1 MPSEMARSLRADQ
14 PVVVMTPAAGF
25 RPDGK
30 GRPSASRVI
39 LVVDDDS
46 AVRELIAEFLASAG
60 FNVVSAMGGYEA
72 LRLLQETPGI
82 ALLLTD
88 IRMPDING
96 IELARQAKAGNPDLH
111 VVLTS
116 GYFSPQPMPYR
127 FIRKPFRL
135 GDLEAAVRLEL
146 QE

>member
-1 MPSEMARSLRADQ
+1 MM
-14 PVVVMTPAAGF
+14 PAAGV
-25 RPDGK
+25 RPDRK
-30 GRPSASRVI
+30 GPPPASGVI

-46 AVRELIAEFLASAG
+46 AVRELMTEFLASAG
-60 FNVVSAMGGYEA
+60 FTVVSAMGGYEA

-82 ALLLTD
+82 TLLLTD
-88 IRMPDING
+88 VRMPDISG

-116 GYFSPQPMPYR
+116 GYFAPQPMPYR

-135 GDLEAAVRLEL
+135 GELEAIVRSEL
-146 QE
+146 RE